1 MFVTASC
8 TCPFLNAWKR
18 LCSQNIVLEIIDAT
32 LSGFAQIAFNDN
44 SFSGLLLIAVTAI
57 GSPIQAVSGVWGALI
72 ATLTAYLIG
81 VPKGLIRCGLYGF
94 NAALAGV
101 AIPLLVFPGQ
111 GITVSLLLFTAL
123 AAIGCVFM
131 SAALGSFFGKWGSTA
146 LALPYCVTL
155 LLLVPA
161 SVLITTMDVTR
172 AAPAVIELSVAQAGW
187 TGLEF
192 FTATLAGIAQVLWVE
207 RPVCGILYLIALLP
221 ASRLDVVN
229 SVVGAVAGT
238 AVAVALGLP
247 KDAIILGLYGYNG
260 VLLMKVFTRGFAFS
274 RRSYL
279 MAVCAAGAT
288 SLIAAGL
295 KVIFAPL
302 GLSSFLAFPYALLC
316 AFLFI
321 GRDKLSG
328 VTYIPPKNWGVP
340 ETLAAALKNG
350 NIDLS

>member
-8 TCPFLNAWKR
+8 KCPFLNDWKK
-18 LCSQNIVLEIIDAT
+18 LCYRNIVLEILDAT
-32 LSGFAQIAFNDN
+32 VSGFAQIAFNDN

-57 GSPIQAVSGVWGALI
+57 GSPIQAISGVWGALI

-81 VPKGLIRCGLYGF
+81 VPRGLIRCGLYGF

-111 GITVSLLLFTAL
+111 GITAPMLLFTAL
-123 AAIGCVFM
+123 AAIGCVFL

-161 SVLITTMDVTR
+161 SVLITTMGVTR
-172 AAPAVIELSVAQAGW
+172 AAPAVMGLSAAQAGW
-187 TGLEF
+187 TGMEF
-192 FTATLAGIAQVLWVE
+192 LNALLAGIAQVLWVE
-207 RPVCGILYLIALLP
+207 KPICGVLYLIALLP
-221 ASRLDVVN
+221 ASRLDAVN
-229 SVVGAVAGT
+229 SAVGALAGT

-247 KDAIILGLYGYNG
+247 KDAILLGLYGYNG
-260 VLLMKVFTRGFAFS
+260 VLLMKVFTRAFAFN

-279 MAVCAAGAT
+279 MAVCGAGAT

-295 KVIFAPL
+295 KVILAPL
-302 GLSSFLAFPYALLC
+302 GLGSFLAFPYALLC

-328 VTYIPPKNWGVP
+328 LTYIPPKNWGVP
-340 ETLAAALKNG
+340 ETLAADLKNG
-350 NIDLS
+350 SLDLS